1 MGKRI
6 SLWVA
11 VPILLALFAGMA
23 WLAVTRWHPSAQDYP
38 IQGILVDDAD
48 GALDWPMLAAVPA
61 DFAYIRATMGSEA
74 RDPRFAFNWLGSAA
88 AGVRRGVL
96 HAYSL
101 CQLADDQAR
110 NLVTT
115 VPRGPDALPAVV
127 SVSFD
132 EGCDARP
139 DRAVLVGELGRFIAA
154 VETHMGKPVLL
165 RETPEVAAQYHLS
178 NDIARPTWSVG
189 RFFPPSYAARPW
201 RVWEA
206 TDLRRTE
213 GAEGPLR
220 WLAVA
225 P

>member
-11 VPILLALFAGMA
+11 VPIV
-23 WLAVTRWHPSAQDYP
+23 LAVLAATGWWAATRWHPSTQDYP
-38 IQGILVDDAD
+38 IQGILVDDND
-48 GALDWPMLAAVPA
+48 GALDWPTLAAVPA
-61 DFAYIRATMGSEA
+61 DFAYIRATMGAEA
-74 RDPRFAFNWLGSAA
+74 RDPRFAANWRGAAA

-96 HAYSL
+96 HDYSL
-101 CQLADDQAR
+101 CQLAADQAG

-115 VPRGPDALPAVV
+115 VPRDPDALPAVV

-154 VETHMGKPVLL
+154 VETHMGKPMLV
-165 RETPEVAAQYHLS
+165 RETPEVEAYYHLS
-178 NDIARPTWSVG
+178 TDVARPIWSIG
-189 RFFPPSYAARPW
+189 RFFPPAYAARPW

-206 TDLRRTE
+206 TDLRRTD